1 LLLTLGYDRL
11 AVSAFRRIVTVRP
24 ARLEV
29 VSRGSRTLHPQ
40 MKSDAIAF
48 GIAGVL
54 FGLIAG
60 WVIGSQQTTVRPPA
74 ASPQAASAPAQ
85 SGAASGSTRAAVLDE
100 TQVKALQTVAGRETS
115 NATPR
120 VQLGNLY
127 FDAERYPDA
136 IKWYSEALK
145 IAPNDVDVSTD
156 LGVSYYYSNQPDKAL
171 EQFDRSLALDAKH
184 AKTLL
189 NIGIVKAFGKQD
201 LDGAVKAWQEVL
213 KLAPDSPEGK
223 AARRALDSVQSAHPA
238 VAPSAERK
246 PGA

>member
-1 LLLTLGYDRL
+1 
-11 AVSAFRRIVTVRP
+11 
-24 ARLEV
+24 
-29 VSRGSRTLHPQ
+29 

-60 WVIGSQQTTVRPPA
+60 WVIGSQQATARPPA

-85 SGAASGSTRAAVLDE
+85 SGASGTTRAAVLDE
-100 TQVKALQTVAGRETS
+100 TQVKALQTVAERETS

-136 IKWYSEALK
+136 IKWYSDALK
-145 IAPNDVDVSTD
+145 ITPNDVNVSTD

-171 EQFDRSLALDAKH
+171 EQFSHSLKLDAKH

-189 NIGIVKAFGKQD
+189 NVGIVRAFGKQD
-201 LDGAVKAWQEVL
+201 LDGAAQAWQEVM
-213 KLAPDSPEGK
+213 KLAPDSPEGQ
-223 AARRALDSVQSAHPA
+223 AAKRALDSLQSAHPT
-238 VAPSAERK
+238 VAPAGERK